1 MDKRKMTAIVGVLSV
16 MTLGV
21 LAGCGPKE
29 GETDSTTTAPTGGA
43 MSASPGAMS
52 ASPGAMGT
60 PGAMATMAP
69 PPGPK

>member
-21 LAGCGPKE
+21 LAGCGPKAE
-29 GETDSTTTAPTGGA
+29 DTDTTTAPSNMASPGA
-43 MSASPGAMS
+43 MTASPGAMS
-52 ASPGAMGT
+52 ASPGAMT
-60 PGAMATMAP
+60 A